1 MNPMFVL
8 AHLSDPHIPPLPEPR
23 LPELIGKRATGY
35 FNWRVKR
42 GMHHRADV
50 LAKIVADLKA
60 QAPHH
65 IAVTGDLAN
74 LSLAAE
80 FPIGLAFLTDLGT
93 AEQVTVIPGNH
104 DVYVRSHAR
113 AHFAWRDFL
122 LGDAA
127 HEPAY
132 PFVRRRGP
140 LAIVG
145 LSTGLP
151 TAPFLATGKLGR
163 EQLDALAQ
171 TLEALGAENV
181 FRTVLIHHPPA
192 GTRPLHKRLT
202 DAAAFRAVIAR
213 SGAELI
219 LTGHDHRALHEEI
232 AGPRGPVPVIGVPSA
247 SAAHDDPRG
256 RAAYN
261 LYQIT
266 QQAGRWRCEVER
278 RGLDAAGSG
287 VVSLER
293 FALGAPKTA
302 TRSSAG
308 KRRRVSAAQ
317 TAKRR
322 RTGSRSRRSRR

>member
-1 MNPMFVL
+1 
-8 AHLSDPHIPPLPEPR
+8 
-23 LPELIGKRATGY
+23 
-35 FNWRVKR
+35 
-42 GMHHRADV
+42 MHHREDV
-50 LAKIVADLKA
+50 LDKIVADLKA

-74 LSLAAE
+74 LSLPAE
-80 FPIGLAFLTDLGT
+80 FPDRAR
-93 AEQVTVIPGNH
+93 VP
-104 DVYVRSHAR
+104 VRSRAAPSRSRSFPATTTSMCAATR
-113 AHFAWRDFL
+113 AHISRGGISCSATRC
-122 LGDAA
+122 A
-127 HEPAY
+127 EPSY

-171 TLEALGAENV
+171 TLEALGRENV
-181 FRTVLIHHPPA
+181 FRVVLIHHPPA
-192 GTRPLHKRLT
+192 GHRPLHKRLT
-202 DAAAFRAVIAR
+202 DAAAFREVIAR

-261 LYQIT
+261 LYRIT
-266 QQAGRWRCEVER
+266 GEAGRWRCEVER

-293 FALGAPKTA
+293 FALGARKTA
-302 TRSSAG
+302 ARSKRAG
-308 KRRRVSAAQ
+308 KRQRVSAAR

-322 RTGSRSRRSRR
+322 RTAARSRRARR

>member
-1 MNPMFVL
+1 MFVL
-8 AHLSDPHIPPLPEPR
+8 AHLSDPHIPPLPKPR
-23 LPELIGKRATGY
+23 LPELVGKRATGY
-35 FNWRVKR
+35 FNWWLKR
-42 GMHHRADV
+42 GVHHREDV
-50 LAKIVADLKA
+50 LAEIVADLKA

-74 LSLAAE
+74 LSLPAE
-80 FPIGLAFLTDLGT
+80 FPIGLAFLKDLGS

-104 DVYVRSHAR
+104 DIYVHSHAR

-127 HEPAY
+127 QEPSY
-132 PFVRRRGP
+132 PFVRRRGS

-171 TLEALGAENV
+171 TLDTLGEERV
-181 FRTVLIHHPPA
+181 FRAVLIHHPPA

-202 DAAAFRAVIAR
+202 DAAAFREVIAR

-261 LYQIT
+261 LYRISGE
-266 QQAGRWRCEVER
+266 AGRWRCEVER

-287 VVSLER
+287 VISLER
-293 FALGAPKTA
+293 FVLGARKA
-302 TRSSAG
+302 ASRSPSG
-308 KRRRVSAAQ
+308 KRRRFNAAQ

>member
-1 MNPMFVL
+1 MFVL
-8 AHLSDPHIPPLPEPR
+8 AHLSDPHIPPLPKPSFV
-23 LPELIGKRATGY
+23 ELLGKRATGY
-35 FNWRVKR
+35 FNWRVNR
-42 GMHHRADV
+42 GGHHRRDM
-50 LAKIVADLKA
+50 LDKIVADLKA
-60 QAPHH
+60 QEPHH

-74 LSLAAE
+74 LSLPAE
-80 FPIGLAFLTDLGT
+80 FPIGLAFLSDLGPP
-93 AEQVTVIPGNH
+93 EQVTVIPGNH
-104 DVYVRSHAR
+104 DVYVRSHAG

-127 HEPAY
+127 QQPSY

-145 LSTGLP
+145 LSTALP

-171 TLEALGAENV
+171 TLEALGKENV
-181 FRTVLIHHPPA
+181 FRVVLIHHPPV
-192 GTRPLHKRLT
+192 GSRPLHKRLT
-202 DAAAFRAVIAR
+202 DASAFREVIAR
-213 SGAELI
+213 SGAEMI

-261 LYQIT
+261 LYRISGE
-266 QQAGRWRCEVER
+266 AGRWRCEIER
-278 RGLDAAGSG
+278 RGLDAVGSG
-287 VVSLER
+287 IVSLER
-293 FALGAPKTA
+293 FALGAHKTA
-302 TRSSAG
+302 ARSKPAG
-308 KRRRVSAAQ
+308 KQPRVSAAQ

>member
-1 MNPMFVL
+1 MFVL
-8 AHLSDPHIPPLPEPR
+8 AHLSDPHIPPLPQPS
-23 LPELIGKRATGY
+23 LPELLGKRATGY
-35 FNWRVKR
+35 FNWRVNR
-42 GMHHRADV
+42 GGHHRRDV
-50 LAKIVADLKA
+50 LDRIVADLKA

-74 LSLAAE
+74 LSLPAE
-80 FPIGLAFLTDLGT
+80 FPIGLAFLRDLGS
-93 AEQVTVIPGNH
+93 AERVTMIPGNH
-104 DVYVRSHAR
+104 DVYVRSQAR

-122 LGDAA
+122 LGDAS
-127 HEPAY
+127 HEPSF

-140 LAIVG
+140 LTIVG

-163 EQLDALAQ
+163 QQLDALAQ
-171 TLEALGAENV
+171 TLEALGRENV
-181 FRTVLIHHPPA
+181 FRAVLIHHPPA
-192 GTRPLHKRLT
+192 GHRSLHKRLT
-202 DAAAFRAVIAR
+202 DAAAFREVIAR
-213 SGAELI
+213 HGAELI

-261 LYQIT
+261 LYRISGE
-266 QQAGRWRCEVER
+266 AGRWRCEVER
-278 RGLDAAGSG
+278 RGLDAAGLG

-293 FALGAPKTA
+293 FALGARKTA
-302 TRSSAG
+302 GRS
-308 KRRRVSAAQ
+308 KRTEKRPRVSAAQ

-322 RTGSRSRRSRR
+322 RTGSRSRRARR

>member
-1 MNPMFVL
+1 MFVL
-8 AHLSDPHIPPLPEPR
+8 AHLSDPHIPPLPEPSFA
-23 LPELIGKRATGY
+23 ELLGKRATGY
-35 FNWRVKR
+35 FNWRVNR
-42 GMHHRADV
+42 GGHHRRDV
-50 LAKIVADLKA
+50 LDKIVADLKE
-60 QAPHH
+60 QTPHH

-74 LSLAAE
+74 LSLPAE
-80 FPIGLAFLTDLGT
+80 FPIGLAFLVDLGS
-93 AEQVTVIPGNH
+93 AKRVTLIPGNH
-104 DVYVRSHAR
+104 DAYVRSQAKTHLSS
-113 AHFAWRDFL
+113 WRDFL
-122 LGDAA
+122 LGDGAQA
-127 HEPAY
+127 PVF

-145 LSTGLP
+145 LSTALP

-171 TLEALGAENV
+171 TLEALGKENV
-181 FRTVLIHHPPA
+181 FRVVLIHHPPA
-192 GTRPLHKRLT
+192 GHRLLHKRLT

-213 SGAELI
+213 CGAELI

-261 LYQIT
+261 LYRISGE
-266 QQAGRWRCEVER
+266 AGRWRCEVER
-278 RGLDAAGSG
+278 RGLDAVGSG

-293 FALGAPKTA
+293 FALGTRKTA
-302 TRSSAG
+302 ARPKRAG
-308 KRRRVSAAQ
+308 KQPRVSAAR

-322 RTGSRSRRSRR
+322 RTGSRSRRARR